1 LAMREPRGSAFDYV
15 YLPGFSAK
23 VFDGDG
29 AQIGGGVRM
38 FGQLPANHV
47 LPGAPDYTAAQAH
60 LTAEKVELEAR
71 MSRKPGEPP
80 APPSPYAMFRSKC
93 FGA

>member
-1 LAMREPRGSAFDYV
+1 LGY
-15 YLPGFSAK
+15 
-23 VFDGDG
+23 DGDVP
-29 AQIGGGVRM
+29 IGVGGVYRY
-38 FGQLPANHV
+38 GGLPANHV

-60 LTAEKVELEAR
+60 LTAGKVELEAR